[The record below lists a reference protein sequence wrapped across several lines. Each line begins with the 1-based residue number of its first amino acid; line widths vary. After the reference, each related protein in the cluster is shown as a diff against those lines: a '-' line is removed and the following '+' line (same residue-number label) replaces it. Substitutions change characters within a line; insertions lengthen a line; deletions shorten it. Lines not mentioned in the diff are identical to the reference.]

1 MLDLLPLMWADVF
14 RKCQR
19 IQLRNSLSESKD
31 NPQIFKIIK
40 HNVGDT
46 LTRSTYTECHKKALK
61 NQIFIFHN
69 NSSHFRNLKIDVF
82 LQLLRVCEWGGLTKS
97 LSKISLKSSS
107 KQTDYEKF
115 SSLWTKFDIAVEM
128 FCMVKFSNFLLGQ
141 KFVTVKFE
149 FSIRSEIRCSRIQ
162 IWILRRA
169 PTYSHAKRHQ
179 HTSLSHY
186 FVWIKW
192 LYFV

>member
-1 MLDLLPLMWADVF
+1 MGSHQKKRVKKLHNKCELSPKMENPPSPYFTTILADF
-14 RKCQR
+14 GTWK
-19 IQLRNSLSESKD
+19 SM
-31 NPQIFKIIK
+31 FFAIIK
-40 HNVGDT
+40 S
-46 LTRSTYTECHKKALK
+46 LWMREM
-61 NQIFIFHN
+61 
-69 NSSHFRNLKIDVF
+69 
-82 LQLLRVCEWGGLTKS
+82 TKS

-115 SSLWTKFDIAVEM
+115 SSLWTKIWYCGGDVLHGRI
-128 FCMVKFSNFLLGQ
+128 
-141 KFVTVKFE
+141 FE
-149 FSIRSEIRCSRIQ
+149 FSIRSEIRRGRIQ

-169 PTYSHAKRHQ
+169 PTSSHAKRHQ